1 MAETPSPTRSNL
13 ALRLLTAGVWAPV
26 LIYLLYW
33 APDWAFPAVAGGVS
47 ALGAWELFRLLA
59 PEHVLL
65 RLWGVL
71 ASVGVYSL
79 FGLGVAPAQVPLA
92 VLGITGVG
100 MLVALAQP
108 QPVEQ
113 AAARMGWA
121 VAGPLYIGG
130 MFGAIA
136 LLFRHEH
143 GGSWV
148 MLALLCGFLSD
159 TSGYFVGR
167 RFGKRPLAPV
177 VSPKKTMEGAIGGL
191 AAGLFSGLLAHAWLL
206 RELSVTHALLVS
218 LLATAAGQ
226 AGDLCESLVK
236 RSVGVK
242 DSGTLLPGHGGILD
256 RSDAMLFSAV
266 VIWAC
271 RVSLGL

>member
-1 MAETPSPTRSNL
+1 MAETPPPGSNL
-13 ALRLLTAGVWAPV
+13 ALRLLTAGVWAPF

-33 APDWAFPAVAGGVS
+33 APLWAFPAVAGSVS

-59 PEHVLL
+59 PEHALL
-65 RLWGVL
+65 RAWGVL
-71 ASVGVYSL
+71 ASACVYL
-79 FGLGVAPAQVPLA
+79 MLGLDAARPLVPLA
-92 VLGITGVG
+92 AVGMTGVG
-100 MLVALAQP
+100 MLVALARP
-108 QPVEQ
+108 EPVEQ

-121 VAGPLYIGG
+121 IAGPLYIGG
-130 MFGAIA
+130 MFGAIV

-167 RFGKRPLAPV
+167 RFGKRRLAPV
-177 VSPKKTMEGAIGGL
+177 VSPKKTVEGAIGGM
-191 AAGLFSGLLAHAWLL
+191 AAGLFSALLAHLWFL
-206 RELSVTHALLVS
+206 RELALAHALMVCA
-218 LLATAAGQ
+218 LATAAGQ

-256 RSDAMLFSAV
+256 RSDAMLFSAT
-266 VIWAC
+266 VIWMY
-271 RVSLGL
+271 RVAFAL